1 METFTKLGQC
11 IEYTYRTREAWVEER
26 RRMAKGD
33 KSNCAI
39 HYVVQHILEAR
50 GESFPIRHLDDEH
63 VTELMHELE
72 DEHDWSPRTTN
83 KIPTY
88 LGTVL
93 RHCWEKRKIKELPY
107 RRYDKRK
114 VGERRIHWFT
124 TDDVENMYFTALE
137 TFRRTDV
144 AENIL
149 VAAYCGARQ
158 TEILK
163 LTTKDVDLARR
174 LFHFG
179 GRPDGHVTKAK
190 NWREVPIADRIFDI
204 VARRCQENPK
214 GRLFS
219 DFRSAKQ
226 LRDQYNR
233 VRDYL
238 KFEPHYVYH
247 VLRHSFATW
256 QNDLGTPIAT
266 IQALLGHKEIE
277 STMIYLNVSSKAKQE
292 AVDRMNTYQSVSTST
307 PEPKPQAGATEAV
320 DPQMWA
326 KFLEFQAFQ
335 QNLQMVQMGAL
346 QPV

>member
-11 IEYTYRTREAWVEER
+11 IDFTYRTREAWVEER

-39 HYVVQHILEAR
+39 HYVIQHILEAR

-63 VTELMHELE
+63 VSELMHELA
-72 DEHDWSPRTTN
+72 DEHDWSARTTN

-88 LGTVL
+88 IGTVL
-93 RHCWEKRKIKELPY
+93 KHCWEKRKIKELPY
-107 RRYDKRK
+107 RRYDKQK
-114 VGERRIHWFT
+114 EEDRRINWFT
-124 TDDVENMYFTALE
+124 NDDVETMYFTALE
-137 TFRRTDV
+137 TFHRKDV

-163 LTTKDVDLARR
+163 LTTKDIDLGRR

-179 GRPDGHVTKAK
+179 GRPGGHTTKAK

-204 VARRCQENPK
+204 VARRCLENPK

-219 DFRSAKQ
+219 DFKSAKQ

-238 KFEPHYVYH
+238 KFDPSYVYH
-247 VLRHSFATW
+247 CLRHSFATW
-256 QNDLGTPIAT
+256 QNELGTPIAT
-266 IQALLGHKEIE
+266 IQALLGHRVIE
-277 STMIYLNVSSKAKQE
+277 STMVYTKVSSRAKQE
-292 AVDRMNTYQSVSTST
+292 AMDKMNTYQSVTTSVA
-307 PEPKPQAGATEAV
+307 EPVIQTVGAGSV

-326 KFLEFQAFQ
+326 QFLEFQAFQ
-335 QNLQMVQMGAL
+335 MNQQMAQTRSL

>member
-1 METFTKLGQC
+1 M
-11 IEYTYRTREAWVEER
+11 
-26 RRMAKGD
+26 
-33 KSNCAI
+33 
-39 HYVVQHILEAR
+39 
-50 GESFPIRHLDDEH
+50 
-63 VTELMHELE
+63 
-72 DEHDWSPRTTN
+72 
-83 KIPTY
+83 
-88 LGTVL
+88 
-93 RHCWEKRKIKELPY
+93 
-107 RRYDKRK
+107 
-114 VGERRIHWFT
+114 
-124 TDDVENMYFTALE
+124 
-137 TFRRTDV
+137 
-144 AENIL
+144 

-179 GRPDGHVTKAK
+179 GRPGGHVTKAK
-190 NWREVPIADRIFDI
+190 NWREVPIAERIFDI

-292 AVDRMNTYQSVSTST
+292 AVDRMNTYQSVTTSN
-307 PEPKPQAGATEAV
+307 PEPVVQKVETGAV

-335 QNLQMVQMGAL
+335 QSLQMAQMGAL

>member
-11 IEYTYRTREAWVEER
+11 IDYTYRSREAWVQER
-26 RRMAKGD
+26 KRMAMGI

-39 HYVVQHILEAR
+39 HYVIQHILEAR
-50 GESFPIRHLDDEH
+50 GESFPIRYLDEEH
-63 VTELMHELE
+63 VSELMHELE
-72 DEHDWSPRTTN
+72 DERDWSARTTN

-88 LGTVL
+88 IGTIL
-93 RHCWEKRKIKELPY
+93 NHCFEKRKIKELPF
-107 RRYDKRK
+107 RRYERRK
-114 VGERRIHWFT
+114 VGQRRIHWFT
-124 TDDVENMYFTALE
+124 NDEVETLYFTALD
-137 TFRRTDV
+137 TFRRQDV

-149 VAAYCGARQ
+149 VAAYTGARQ

-163 LTTKDVDLARR
+163 LTTKDVNLSTGQ
-174 LFHFG
+174 LHFG
-179 GRPDGHVTKAK
+179 GRPDGHVTKAG
-190 NWREVPIADRIFDI
+190 NWREVPIADRILDI
-204 VARRCQENPK
+204 VTRRCRENPG

-219 DFRSAKQ
+219 DFKSAKQ

-256 QNDLGTPIAT
+256 QNELGTPIAT
-266 IQALLGHKEIE
+266 IQYLLGHKEIE
-277 STMIYLNVSSKAKQE
+277 STMVYLKISPRARQDAINRLS
-292 AVDRMNTYQSVSTST
+292 TYQNVTTST
-307 PEPKPQAGATEAV
+307 GGPVIQPVGAEAV

-326 KFLEFQAFQ
+326 KFLEFMAFQ
-335 QNLQMVQMGAL
+335 QSQQMRQIGAL